1 MALHYANAVW
11 QGDLKGGQG
20 TVRLG
25 KDGHTESYSA
35 ARRFENSGG
44 GTSPEELIGAAH
56 AGCFSMAL
64 SAELSQAGYP
74 PDRIETDAKVE
85 IRKADAGFEI
95 TYVEL
100 STRAVVPGIEE
111 AEFKKFAEGAKRGCP
126 VSRALTGVD
135 IRLTATLSH

>member
-11 QGDLKGGQG
+11 QGDFKGGRG

-64 SAELSQAGYP
+64 SADLTQAGYP

-85 IRKADAGFEI
+85 IRRGDAGLEI
-95 TYVEL
+95 SSIEL
-100 STRAVVPGIEE
+100 TTRAVVPGIDE
-111 AEFKKFAEGAKRGCP
+111 AEFMKFAEGTKRGCP
-126 VSRALTGVD
+126 VSKALTGVD
-135 IRLTATLSH
+135 IRLTASLSR